1 MAPYGKLT
9 FVEHFI
15 LRRPSTDGKDTKSQ
29 VLRRALQE
37 IATGAVMEGNP
48 MDEFFKIAMALVAQE
63 FLEQALT
70 TSWEGDT
77 TNEAKMA
84 RTVIAMAMSR
94 GV

>member
-15 LRRPSTDGKDTKSQ
+15 RRRPSTDGKDTKKPG
-29 VLRRALQE
+29 
-37 IATGAVMEGNP
+37 IAQGTARDSAGAVMEGNP

-70 TSWEGDT
+70 TS
-77 TNEAKMA
+77 
-84 RTVIAMAMSR
+84 
-94 GV
+94 